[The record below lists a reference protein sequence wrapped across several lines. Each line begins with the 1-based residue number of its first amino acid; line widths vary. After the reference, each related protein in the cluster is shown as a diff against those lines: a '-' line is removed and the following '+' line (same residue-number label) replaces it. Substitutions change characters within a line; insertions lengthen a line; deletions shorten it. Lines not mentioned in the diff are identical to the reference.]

1 MDFSVKSKENIEKMI
16 ACIQDKLQMVN
27 RAVLQPE
34 DIDMKYYDEL
44 LEVYEMIAKKD
55 SFSVSEINAI
65 IDELRT
71 FRKA

>member
-1 MDFSVKSKENIEKMI
+1 MDFSVKSKENIKKMI